1 MVVMGQRFQVKN
13 YCNVQAWQQVKYQVC
28 QHKRTTSINIDVDIK
43 TCQDKGKTIL
53 MSLGGANGVYGF
65 ANDANAEAFAD
76 TLWNI
81 FGAGESDT
89 RPFGDAVI
97 DGFDLD
103 IEGGGSTGYV
113 VSSNR

>member
-1 MVVMGQRFQVKN
+1 MV
-13 YCNVQAWQQVKYQVC
+13 
-28 QHKRTTSINIDVDIK
+28 
-43 TCQDKGKTIL
+43 
-53 MSLGGANGVYGF
+53 SLGGANGVYGF
-65 ANDANAEAFAD
+65 ANDADAESFAD

-89 RPFGDAVI
+89 RPFGDAII

-113 VSSNR
+113 VSCNTQASIDMYLTQSIGYDQTTSKAFCHRFIQGLLHYWSTSMSVS

>member
-1 MVVMGQRFQVKN
+1 
-13 YCNVQAWQQVKYQVC
+13 
-28 QHKRTTSINIDVDIK
+28 
-43 TCQDKGKTIL
+43 

-65 ANDANAEAFAD
+65 ANDADAESFAD

-89 RPFGDAVI
+89 RPFGDAII

-113 VSSNR
+113 VSCVAQSMRGFQ

>member
-1 MVVMGQRFQVKN
+1 LLF
-13 YCNVQAWQQVKYQVC
+13 
-28 QHKRTTSINIDVDIK
+28 HKTKDIK

-65 ANDANAEAFAD
+65 SNDADAEAFAD
-76 TLWNI
+76 TLWDI
-81 FGAGESDT
+81 FGAGNSDT
-89 RPFGDAVI
+89 RPFGDSVV

-113 VSSNR
+113 VSVI